1 MRDIVSLRDELA
13 TMYDNVKANKV
24 DADQAKMLTNVAGKI
39 IGSLRVELEYAAL
52 NGEEPDIEF
61 LKKSKKKAR
70 K

>member
-1 MRDIVSLRDELA
+1 MKDIEALRDELA

-52 NGEEPDIEF
+52 NGEEPDIKF
-61 LKKSKKKAR
+61 LEKSKKKAR